1 MTVTRVTQQNA
12 EIYRQ
17 MSINNLE
24 KRHEA
29 LRLEEQRIKL
39 DLYNN
44 EQKLVEMNR
53 MMNRPGQNIDK
64 MA

>member
-29 LRLEEQRIKL
+29 LRIEEQRIKL
-39 DLYNN
+39 DLHNN
-44 EQKLVEMNR
+44 EQKRVEMNR